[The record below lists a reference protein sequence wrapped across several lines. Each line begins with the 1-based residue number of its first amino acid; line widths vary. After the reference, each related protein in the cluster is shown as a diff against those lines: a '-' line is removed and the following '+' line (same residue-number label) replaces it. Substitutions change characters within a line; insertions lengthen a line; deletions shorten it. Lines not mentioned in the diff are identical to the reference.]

1 MYAKRFI
8 QLFVIFLATI
18 FIAML
23 FVSYFNI
30 QGYFAQSLLLS
41 VIGYILLVIP
51 LTVLTLIKQ
60 RKKFSTATP
69 GQHDHALG
77 GALQHLENIFVLS
90 TVSSD
95 NVVSSSVITFKQS
108 HTDENVFYVVTG
120 QDTTRVKNIM
130 ASHRASF
137 TTWYDAKTGTRVS
150 SNAVSATVIS
160 TEAVNSELA
169 SHPEI
174 KSLSDNFTKNVIIK
188 LTVQSALIES
198 FQSSPEVVDF

>member
-1 MYAKRFI
+1 M
-8 QLFVIFLATI
+8 
-18 FIAML
+18 
-23 FVSYFNI
+23 
-30 QGYFAQSLLLS
+30 
-41 VIGYILLVIP
+41 
-51 LTVLTLIKQ
+51 
-60 RKKFSTATP
+60 
-69 GQHDHALG
+69 
-77 GALQHLENIFVLS
+77 
-90 TVSSD
+90 
-95 NVVSSSVITFKQS
+95 ITFKQS